1 MESRAAR
8 LPGGSTAACREQ
20 GEARGFMD
28 SEVQAWWAMTW
39 EGEVEAWW
47 DDGMGGQWDSDQPI
61 KTTWLQI
68 DE

>member
-1 MESRAAR
+1 
-8 LPGGSTAACREQ
+8 
-20 GEARGFMD
+20 MD